1 MTTRSLRLGEVAMIN
16 PRDRAD
22 QPNTRLVSFVPMSA
36 FSETTGSV
44 VGEQFRPIGEVK
56 VGYTQF
62 RNGDVLLAKI
72 TPCFENG
79 KIGQAALTHDLG
91 FGSTEF
97 HVVRPMPGKSDAR
110 FLHHFLRTPQVRK
123 AGTKQMTGSAG
134 QRRVPATFLE
144 TLKVHL
150 PPLDEQR
157 RIAAILDKAEEL
169 RAKRRAAIA
178 LLDQLPQAIFLEMF
192 GEPASNPKGWPTKSL
207 AEVLAMPLR
216 NGLSPSN
223 SGSVMAKVLT
233 LSAITGS
240 GFNADAWKVAT
251 FSFPPPASQSVDRL
265 DFLICRGNGNLQL
278 VGRGHFP
285 TTSMRDTT
293 FPDTMIAARV
303 CTRSI
308 EPPFLEQVWNSNA
321 VRSQIESL
329 ARTTNGTHKVNQ
341 TMLEGIRMIAPPID
355 LQRAYAA
362 CVETIDRANA
372 AHQFALAECE
382 ALFASFQNRV
392 FTNESEGLKDAVL
405 AGGSNGRAS

>member
-1 MTTRSLRLGEVAMIN
+1 MSTIGSACLPVQSGDPKKLFETAEFTYIDIASIDQAEKRIREPKRLAVALA
-16 PRDRAD
+16 PSRARQQVQQGD
-22 QPNTRLVSFVPMSA
+22 ILVS
-36 FSETTGSV
+36 T
-44 VGEQFRPIGEVK
+44 
-56 VGYTQF
+56 
-62 RNGDVLLAKI
+62 
-72 TPCFENG
+72 
-79 KIGQAALTHDLG
+79 
-91 FGSTEF
+91 
-97 HVVRPMPGKSDAR
+97 VRPNLNAVAQVDSLTDAIASTGFCVLRPDEHRLSSRYLFHWVKSPSFIDEMVRQATGASYPAVTDAIVKSSR
-110 FLHHFLRTPQVRK
+110 IP
-123 AGTKQMTGSAG
+123 
-134 QRRVPATFLE
+134 
-144 TLKVHL
+144 L
-150 PPLDEQR
+150 PTMDEQR

-178 LLDQLPQAIFLEMF
+178 HLDQLPQAIFLEMF

-207 AEVLAMPLR
+207 AEVLAVPLR

-308 EPPFLEQVWNSNA
+308 EPSFLEQVWNSNA

-362 CVETIDRANA
+362 CVETIDRAKA

-405 AGGSNGRAS
+405 AGGSNGRAN

>member
-1 MTTRSLRLGEVAMIN
+1 MSWPIVPLGSVATLARNGVAPENIPSRTLFVGLENIVKGGELEGVAPVENGDIASTKFSFSSRHVLYGKLRPYLAKVALPEFEGVCSTDIIPILPSLKLDRRYLAHYLLTPKMVALAS
-16 PRDRAD
+16 DRATGANL
-22 QPNTRLVSFVPMSA
+22 PRLSP
-36 FSETTGSV
+36 SV
-44 VGEQFRPIGEVK
+44 MLEFPI
-56 VGYTQF
+56 
-62 RNGDVLLAKI
+62 
-72 TPCFENG
+72 P
-79 KIGQAALTHDLG
+79 
-91 FGSTEF
+91 
-97 HVVRPMPGKSDAR
+97 
-110 FLHHFLRTPQVRK
+110 
-123 AGTKQMTGSAG
+123 
-134 QRRVPATFLE
+134 
-144 TLKVHL
+144 L
-150 PPLDEQR
+150 PPLEEQR

-285 TTSMRDTT
+285 TTSIRDTT

-308 EPPFLEQVWNSNA
+308 EPSFLEQVWNSNA

-341 TMLEGIRMIAPPID
+341 PMLEGIRMIAPPID

-362 CVETIDRANA
+362 RVEAITRAKA
-372 AHQFALAECE
+372 AHQLALA
-382 ALFASFQNRV
+382 ALDTLFSSLQAVSF
-392 FTNESEGLKDAVL
+392 S
-405 AGGSNGRAS
+405 GGVSS